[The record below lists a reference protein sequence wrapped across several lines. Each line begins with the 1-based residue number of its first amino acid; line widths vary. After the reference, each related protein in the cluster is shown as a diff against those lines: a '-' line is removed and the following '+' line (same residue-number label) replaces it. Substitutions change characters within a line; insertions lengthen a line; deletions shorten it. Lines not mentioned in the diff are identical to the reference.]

1 MLSTEPKWQSAQQW
15 QPKDLPFF
23 CACSC
28 MWSHLR
34 VLILYRC
41 SDTEAGQPVAMATL
55 STALAADCL
64 SVCVCVCVCVYKLFV
79 CRAVTPMGVS
89 SVTTV
94 KAVNKLGRS
103 DRELGGDWPRWP
115 FGSERRDRLKPR
127 RERER
132 QNKRLGDT
140 SFRGRTNNK
149 ADTLPKRH
157 PRPPEALFTLACVP
171 FVPCPCPGTREE
183 EIRQQREGE
192 RERDKG

>member
-1 MLSTEPKWQSAQQW
+1 MLSTEPKLQSAQLW
-15 QPKDLPFF
+15 QPK
-23 CACSC
+23 
-28 MWSHLR
+28 HL
-34 VLILYRC
+34 LF
-41 SDTEAGQPVAMATL
+41 
-55 STALAADCL
+55 
-64 SVCVCVCVCVYKLFV
+64 SVCVPACDRIYGSLYCIGVQTQRQGSLLPWQPCLQLWQLTVWVYASVCVCVCVYKLYV

-89 SVTTV
+89 SLSTV

-115 FGSERRDRLKPR
+115 FGSERRDRLMSR

-149 ADTLPKRH
+149 ADTLPKHH

-183 EIRQQREGE
+183 EIRQQRG